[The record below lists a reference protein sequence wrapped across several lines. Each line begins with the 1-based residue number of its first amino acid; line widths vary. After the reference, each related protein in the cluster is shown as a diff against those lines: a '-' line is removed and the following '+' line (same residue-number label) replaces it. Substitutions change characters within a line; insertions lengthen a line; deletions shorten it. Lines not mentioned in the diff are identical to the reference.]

1 MKLIYFCEWVFK
13 NGLPRVGVTKGLIL
27 LAAYSITSVFGV
39 VATAQEKDPVI
50 GVVIVNGLRNSN
62 RITTPP
68 ISDKQMPS
76 YLQATQ
82 SITADDKDNITLEKN
97 ASVRRADSVL
107 KAGFIRYNKGT
118 SVMNAQG
125 NARLIRDGNIV
136 VGPSLTYTTDK
147 ETGQV
152 QQPNFWLESGGAGV
166 GSKAEITSRSTMT
179 VHDMTYSGCPCP
191 APAWYIESKK
201 LDLDFD
207 ANEGVARNAVLYF
220 KDFPILASPYL
231 TFPLKKERKSG
242 FLIPTFASTSQ
253 TGFDF
258 TLPYYINIAPD
269 YDATVQTRSMSK
281 RGVQLGGEFRY
292 LGESYAGTY
301 GGTYLSND
309 TQTGTD
315 RWLYSVQHAQSFG
328 KGFYGSLNLNGVSD
342 DNYFK
347 DFSILAVNQASTTY
361 LPKTGVV
368 GWADKYWQ
376 SSVTVATYQTLQT
389 ESAPIRPQYNLL
401 PSVALNGARYNVKGF
416 DVVTQNAATSFEM
429 PLTRNGQRQGQDGQ
443 RYSSYTSVAMPI
455 VQPGWYI
462 TPKVGVNVTRY
473 DTNWYQATGL
483 GGRVPTNERVLPIMS
498 LDAGMTFERSASFFG
513 SNSIQTLEP
522 RIYYL
527 NVPYRDQSNLPVYD
541 TTLADFS
548 FSRAFQENIYTGGGD
563 RIANANQVTLALGSR
578 MLDEE
583 TGFER
588 MSVAVGQQIYF
599 EDQKVTLPGEVPRTN
614 VKSEFLIGA
623 SAALT
628 NTLTTGLSLQYN
640 PYDQMWDRTQVG
652 LRWNPKRAAS
662 ISASYRYQRQPT
674 GLYQPQDQEQVSV
687 SFQWPL
693 TKKVYAVGR
702 VDYSLLSNPNL
713 QVVPRVTQ
721 AIAGIEYKG
730 DCCWTARVVYQSYAI
745 DPTQA
750 NNAIFFQLELSGLG
764 QLGQNAM
771 GLLGSSIPNFEN
783 ITNPVPSV
791 GKYQRYE

>member
-1 MKLIYFCEWVFK
+1 MLI
-13 NGLPRVGVTKGLIL
+13 NGLPRVRLIKGFFL
-27 LAAYSITSVFGV
+27 LAAYSLTSVFGV
-39 VATAQEKDPVI
+39 LASAQDKEPII
-50 GVVIVNGLRNSN
+50 GVVIVNGLRTSS
-62 RITTPP
+62 RIVTPP

-76 YLQATQ
+76 YLQAAD
-82 SITADDKDNITLEKN
+82 SISVDNEDNVVLEKN
-97 ASVRRADSVL
+97 AAVRRADAVL
-107 KAGFIRYNKGT
+107 KAGFIRYNKG
-118 SVMNAQG
+118 SNVINAEG

-136 VGPSLTYTTDK
+136 VGPSLTFNTEA

-152 QQPNFWLESGGAGV
+152 EQPNFWLESGGAGV
-166 GSKAEITSRSTMT
+166 GSLADITSRSTMT
-179 VHDMTYSGCPCP
+179 IHDMTYSGCPCP
-191 APAWYIESKK
+191 SPAWYIESEK

-207 ANEGVARNAVLYF
+207 ANEGIARNGVLYF

-231 TFPLKKERKSG
+231 TFPIKKERKSG

-253 TGFDF
+253 TGLDF
-258 TLPYYINIAPD
+258 TLPYYINLADD
-269 YDATVQTRSMSK
+269 YDATVQTRSMTK

-292 LGESYAGTY
+292 LGESYSGTF

-309 TQTGTD
+309 IQTTTD
-315 RWLYSVQHAQSFG
+315 RWMYSVQHAQSFG

-342 DNYFK
+342 DEYFK
-347 DFSILAVNQASTTY
+347 DFSILAVNQATTTY
-361 LPKTGVV
+361 LPKTGTV

-376 SSVTVATYQTLQT
+376 SSVTVASYQTLQT
-389 ESAPIRPQYNLL
+389 ESAPIRPQYNLV
-401 PSVALNGARYNVKGF
+401 PSFALNGARYNIKGF
-416 DVVTQNAATSFEM
+416 DVVTTNSATSFEM

-443 RYSSYTSVAMPI
+443 RYSSYTSAAFPI
-455 VQPGWYI
+455 VRPGWYI
-462 TPKVGVNVTRY
+462 TPKVGLNVTRY
-473 DTNWYQATGL
+473 DTNWYQAEGV
-483 GGRVPTNERVLPIMS
+483 GGRVPTNDRVLPIMS
-498 LDAGMTFERSASFFG
+498 VDAGMTFERSASFFG

-563 RIANANQVTLALGSR
+563 RIANANQITLALGSR
-578 MLDEE
+578 FLDEE

-614 VKSEFLIGA
+614 VKSEFLIGG

-628 NTLTTGLSLQYN
+628 DTLTTGLSLQYN
-640 PYDQMWDRTQVG
+640 PYDQMWDRTQIG
-652 LRWNPKRAAS
+652 LRWNPKRTAS

-674 GLYQPQDQEQVSV
+674 NALSYQPQGQEQVSV

-693 TKKVYAVGR
+693 TRKLYAIGR
-702 VDYSLLSNPNL
+702 VDYSLLSNPTF
-713 QVVPRVTQ
+713 QIEPRVTQ
-721 AIAGIEYKG
+721 AIAGFEYKG
-730 DCCWTARVVYQSYAI
+730 DCCWTARVVYQTYAI
-745 DPTQA
+745 DPTQV
-750 NNAIFFQLELSGLG
+750 NNAIFFQLELAGLG

-783 ITNPVPSV
+783 ITNPIQPV